1 VYEVAAIAVHAVQ
14 VFLEISTQF
23 GLVFDVTLVVGE
35 QLV

>member
-1 VYEVAAIAVHAVQ
+1 MYEVAAIAVHAVQ

-23 GLVFDVTLVVGE
+23 GLVFDITLVVGE